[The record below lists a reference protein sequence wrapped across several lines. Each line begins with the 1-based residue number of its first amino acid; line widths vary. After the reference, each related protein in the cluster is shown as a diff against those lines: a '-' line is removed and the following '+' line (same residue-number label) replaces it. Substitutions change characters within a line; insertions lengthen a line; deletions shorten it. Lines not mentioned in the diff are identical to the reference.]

1 MSRLRGAA
9 TRSKERLRRL
19 ADEELMQLV
28 AASDADA
35 FEVVLERHA
44 DAAFSLAYRIC
55 GRRALAEDIVQDAL
69 LAVWRSGSRY
79 DRTRGSVRTWTLGI
93 VHNRAVDALRR
104 SGVHERRR
112 ASDEG
117 IEETVE
123 ADQRTD
129 AQAIENSTS
138 QEIRGAIDELPNEQR
153 RVIELA
159 YFGGFTH
166 AEIASMLDAPIGTVK
181 GRMRL
186 GLHKL
191 RDQLQGWETVG
202 A

>member
-1 MSRLRGAA
+1 
-9 TRSKERLRRL
+9 
-19 ADEELMQLV
+19 MQLV
-28 AASDADA
+28 AAGDADA
-35 FEVVLERHA
+35 FEVVLERHEN
-44 DAAFSLAYRIC
+44 AAFSLAYRIC
-55 GRRALAEDIVQDAL
+55 GARSGAEDVVQEAF
-69 LAVWRSGSRY
+69 LAVWRNGARY
-79 DRTRGSVRTWTLGI
+79 DRARGSVRTWTLGI

-104 SGVHERRR
+104 AGVHERRR

-117 IEETVE
+117 IEESLE
-123 ADQRTD
+123 APERTD
-129 AQAIENSTS
+129 AQAIGRAASD
-138 QEIRGAIDELPNEQR
+138 EIRGALGELPSEQR

-166 AEIASMLDAPIGTVK
+166 TEIASMLEMPIGTVK

-191 RDQLQGWETVG
+191 RGHLRGWEAVS